1 MTNPPDPDH
10 VQPFLKEVHYPVSK
24 DELVHLAE
32 QEGVDNEV
40 LRAVRLVPDRTY
52 ETQEEVRDEVAFGS

>member
-1 MTNPPDPDH
+1 MTHPPNPDR

-24 DELVHLAE
+24 AELVHIAE
-32 QEGVDNEV
+32 EQDVDTEV